1 MNLKKHKVF
10 SVREITVAGML
21 AAAAS
26 VLILIEIPMPMM
38 APFLSLDFSEVP
50 VMLGG
55 LLLGRAAGLLVIAV
69 KNLLHFIF
77 HGSHS
82 MGIGDIANVTA
93 SCIYLFITIALN
105 RRWKTKTGS
114 IAALVLGTVCVS
126 FAMLAVN
133 YYFCFPAYVRLMGF
147 TLDSI
152 IKTVHAV
159 NPAVTDVLTLLFY
172 SILPY
177 NLFKYTLT
185 SIIVFLLHE
194 RMQKYI
200 DR

>member
-1 MNLKKHKVF
+1 MKLKKHKVF

-69 KNLLHFIF
+69 KNLLHLIF

-82 MGIGDIANVTA
+82 MGIGDVANVTA
-93 SCIYLFITIALN
+93 SCNYLFITIALE
-105 RRWKTKTGS
+105 RRWKTRTGS
-114 IAALVLGTVCVS
+114 IGALAVGTVCVS
-126 FAMLAVN
+126 SAMLAVN
-133 YYFCFPAYVRLMGF
+133 YYFCFPAYARLMGF
-147 TLDSI
+147 TMDSI
-152 IKTVHAV
+152 IKVVHAV
-159 NPAVTDVLTLLFY
+159 NPAVTNVVTLLFY
-172 SILPY
+172 SLLPY
-177 NLFKYTLT
+177 NLIKYTLT
-185 SIIVFLLHE
+185 SAIVFLMHE
-194 RMQKYI
+194 RLERYLSK
-200 DR
+200 